1 MLRGDLFPFHPTW
14 RRQKPPVLW
23 IWQTLECPER
33 GLESWFSRDAL
44 GKSANLSEPPF
55 PNHFNGDDSISTS
68 QDYEEE
74 VIN

>member
-1 MLRGDLFPFHPTW
+1 MEQAEAACSLDLADS
-14 RRQKPPVLW
+14 R
-23 IWQTLECPER
+23 ECPER